1 MYFRPHSSDLF
12 TWSAT
17 GPTILT
23 AAQQESVVKRV
34 TDIARLAVARQLPPS
49 AGRPGAHTPEGH
61 KWLSVSSPASCRHD
75 IHILHYLFKDLDIPY
90 RTNWPCHTPGER
102 KRKEQKF
109 CLRPEVIAFEVS
121 LIPWRRLI
129 LCLRARLRVVTLSG
143 GQTIETMTD

>member
-1 MYFRPHSSDLF
+1 MLQDPSSVCDIIICRQALPSCFYTRNNFFFCFFILSVFFFLLLFSHSLNKKKSVYFLS
-12 TWSAT
+12 TQ
-17 GPTILT
+17 G
-23 AAQQESVVKRV
+23 V

-102 KRKEQKF
+102 KRKEQKCKPF
-109 CLRPEVIAFEVS
+109 A
-121 LIPWRRLI
+121 W
-129 LCLRARLRVVTLSG
+129 
-143 GQTIETMTD
+143 D